1 MKSVELVGW
10 FTKSHMK
17 QGALTVSQG
26 LEGVDALEIKPPDV
40 ASVIQALHSEAKS
53 EKEHSKRK

>member
-1 MKSVELVGW
+1 
-10 FTKSHMK
+10 MK